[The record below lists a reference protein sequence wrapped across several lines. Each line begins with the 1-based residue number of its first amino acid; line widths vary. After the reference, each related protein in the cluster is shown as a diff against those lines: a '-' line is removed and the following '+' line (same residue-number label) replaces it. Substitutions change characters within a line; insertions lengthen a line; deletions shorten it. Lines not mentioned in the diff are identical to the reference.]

1 MEKTQVT
8 QEVAQSIELPTPE
21 SSTNWCI
28 SNKEDSLEDLIQLML
43 AHNSENNS
51 QNDYLDHEISQVDD
65 NIVDDDGKA
74 FKVVKTL
81 IRWGRG
87 KD

>member
-21 SSTNWCI
+21 SSTNTCT
-28 SNKEDSLEDLIQLML
+28 SNEEDSLEDLIQLML
-43 AHNSENNS
+43 VHNSENNS

-65 NIVDDDGKA
+65 NAIDGCYDDDDD
-74 FKVVKTL
+74 KVVKL
-81 IRWGRG
+81 
-87 KD
+87 